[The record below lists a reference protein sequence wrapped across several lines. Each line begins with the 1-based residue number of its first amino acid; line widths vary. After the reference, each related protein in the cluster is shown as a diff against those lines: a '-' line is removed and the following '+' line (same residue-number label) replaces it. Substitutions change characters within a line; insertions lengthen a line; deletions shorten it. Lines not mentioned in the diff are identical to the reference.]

1 MWIKHRWLF
10 AILAMALVAVACGD
24 DDAPVATAAPTT
36 TAASGTTAPATTAAA
51 PATTAAATPTAVPG
65 PATGEPYVV
74 GISSDFTGFGASNY
88 AALAEAMRVYFEALN
103 DAGGI
108 DGHPVELIIRDHKSD
123 PAIVASDMK
132 FFDQEGTTAVYFNGF
147 SSTIAA
153 ATSAASEGTPILYG
167 NACYPPAPPP
177 DVAPN
182 FFCAGISPVGEG
194 RALVDLL
201 VAKRQDASGIK
212 LGLLPSDLPG
222 TRFAHGVVIG
232 PYAESLG
239 IEVVDTQ
246 IIPMSVTDLTAA
258 ARRFVDRGVNAVI
271 SYSAPSHVIGI
282 AEALHRLGWDGTMI
296 SVSYS
301 PGNVESMERV
311 QSPSWFAVDKYAL
324 HTDDYPIVRQ
334 MAAAADTYN
343 AEFELPSL
351 RWGWADAMVMHRMLQ
366 ACGFPCE
373 RDQLLQAMNNLT
385 IDDQDWLD
393 FFGSPLVW
401 SPDNHSSPEK
411 AFRLYQLDEATGQLV
426 VDQDW
431 TLVAEPGMSVE

>member
-1 MWIKHRWLF
+1 MWTKCRWLL
-10 AILAMALVAVACGD
+10 AILVVALVAAACGD
-24 DDAPVATAAPTT
+24 DDVPAAPD
-36 TAASGTTAPATTAAA
+36 
-51 PATTAAATPTAVPG
+51 TTAAATTIAALG

-74 GISSDFTGFGASNY
+74 GVSSDFTGFGASNY
-88 AALAEAMRVYFEALN
+88 AALADSMRIYFEALN

-108 DGHPVELIIRDHKSD
+108 DGHPVELIIRDNKSD
-123 PAIVASDMK
+123 PAIVTSDMK
-132 FFDQEGTTAVYFNGF
+132 FFDQEGTTAVYYNGF

-153 ATSAASEGTPILYG
+153 ATSAASAGTPILYG

-177 DVAPN
+177 DVRPN

-201 VAKRQDASGIK
+201 LTKQDASEIK

-239 IEVVDTQ
+239 IDVVDTQ

-258 ARRFVDRGVNAVI
+258 ARRFVDKGVNAVI

-282 AEALHRLGWDGTMI
+282 AEALHKLGWDGTMI

-301 PGNVESMERV
+301 PGNIESMERV
-311 QSPSWFAVDKYAL
+311 LSPSWFAVDKYAL
-324 HTDDYPIVRQ
+324 STDDYPIVRQ
-334 MAAAADTYN
+334 MAEAADKYG

-373 RDQLLQAMNNLT
+373 RDQLLQVMDNLR

-411 AFRLYQLDEATGQLV
+411 AFRLYRLDEATGHLV
-426 VDQDW
+426 LDQDW

>member
-51 PATTAAATPTAVPG
+51 PATTAAATPTAAPG

-282 AEALHRLGWDGTMI
+282 AEALHRLGWMGRWSACLTAPEMSSRWNACSLLRGSRSTSTRSTPTITRSSARWPQQQTRTMPSSNFPRFAGAGRTRWSCTGCFKRAASHVSGT
-296 SVSYS
+296 
-301 PGNVESMERV
+301 
-311 QSPSWFAVDKYAL
+311 
-324 HTDDYPIVRQ
+324 
-334 MAAAADTYN
+334 
-343 AEFELPSL
+343 
-351 RWGWADAMVMHRMLQ
+351 
-366 ACGFPCE
+366 
-373 RDQLLQAMNNLT
+373 
-385 IDDQDWLD
+385 
-393 FFGSPLVW
+393 
-401 SPDNHSSPEK
+401 SSS
-411 AFRLYQLDEATGQLV
+411 RL
-426 VDQDW
+426 
-431 TLVAEPGMSVE
+431 